1 MNLKHMDL
9 EILVIRMGILLK
21 GILLMELEKGRELR
35 EIKMELIMMD
45 TIRMMYLMDLVS
57 IIGLRKRNMK
67 VSGKMG
73 CFMVKERK

>member
-1 MNLKHMDL
+1 MNLKHMGL
-9 EILVIRMGILLK
+9 RRLVIRMEILLK

-45 TIRMMYLMDLVS
+45 TIRMMYPMDLVF
-57 IIGLRKRNMK
+57 IIGLRKRSMK
-67 VSGKMG
+67 EIGKMG